1 VSRSRKAGGAALGL
15 GLTALVLALYLVG
28 APFLHLVEL
37 KAQDALLLA
46 RGPAQSASG
55 QVAVVS
61 VGERS
66 LDELGRWPWPRE
78 LVARLVEAA
87 ADQGAATI
95 GLDIGF
101 FEPSRRLPL
110 EAAQAMARAARQG
123 RPISLEETV
132 GRFHPDLQ
140 LARAI
145 AGSPAQVVTG
155 WFFHMS
161 RQEVAHLPPEEIK
174 ERVATISRFSLP
186 AVRYANRR
194 ALDFP
199 FLTAFAPE
207 PLVPVLLESSPAA
220 GFFNVLPEI
229 DGTVRRMPLVIRC
242 RGKLF
247 PSLALAVL
255 ARHLGE
261 PLPRPLVREYG
272 LSGLRV
278 GGRELPVDEK
288 GRLWLN
294 LRGRRNVLPLHEAA
308 DLLAGRLPQG
318 ALAGKAVLMGAT
330 ATGLHDAKPTAL
342 DPNHPALDLQA
353 QTVDNLLAGDF
364 LERPGWAALW
374 DLAAMAGLGL
384 LATVAMLWLPP
395 LAGAAACAGLAAG
408 YLGLGYGLFLQGHIL
423 RLVHPLLALALAAAG
438 VGLFRYLGEERE
450 KRRIREA
457 FAHYLHPSVI
467 AELMR
472 EPGRLNLGGEE
483 RQLTVLFSDLR
494 GFVSGCQGRPPAEVA
509 SQLNQYLD
517 AMAGVVLAN
526 QGVLDKFMGDA
537 VMAFFGAPVAQ
548 PDHAAR
554 ACRTALAMQAELARL
569 NAEWESRGLP
579 TFRMGIGLSTGPMI
593 VGNMG
598 SGDYFDY
605 TVVGQAVNLGSRLEA
620 LTKELEGVDII
631 ASRATAAAVAGRFRT
646 RPLGAV
652 AVRGEAAA
660 VEVHELVAEGG
671 GTAPDQGRA

>member
-1 VSRSRKAGGAALGL
+1 
-15 GLTALVLALYLVG
+15 
-28 APFLHLVEL
+28 
-37 KAQDALLLA
+37 
-46 RGPAQSASG
+46 
-55 QVAVVS
+55 
-61 VGERS
+61 
-66 LDELGRWPWPRE
+66 
-78 LVARLVEAA
+78 VARLVEQVAGL
-87 ADQGAATI
+87 GAATI

-110 EAAQAMARAARQG
+110 EAVASVSEAARQG
-123 RPISLEETV
+123 RALSVEEV
-132 GRFHPDLQ
+132 VRRFHPDLR
-140 LARAI
+140 LARALD
-145 AGSPAQVVTG
+145 GSSARVVTG

-161 RQEVAHLPPEEIK
+161 ADEVGHLPPGDVK
-174 ERVATISRFSLP
+174 KRVEAIARFSLP
-186 AVRYANRR
+186 AVRYATPA
-194 ALDFP
+194 ALEFP

-207 PLVPVLLESSPAA
+207 PVVPLLLRASASA
-220 GFFNVLPEI
+220 GFFNVLPES
-229 DGTVRRMPLVIRC
+229 DGVVRRMPLVIRC

-247 PSLALAVL
+247 SSLALAVL
-255 ARHLGE
+255 AEQLGA
-261 PLPRPLVREYG
+261 PLPRPVVHQFG
-272 LSGLRV
+272 LAGLRV
-278 GGRELPVDEK
+278 GGKSLPVDEK

-294 LRGRRNVLPLHEAA
+294 LRARRGGIPVHEASEV
-308 DLLAGRLPQG
+308 LAGRLPAG
-318 ALAGKAVLMGAT
+318 AFRGQAVLVGAM

-353 QTVDNLLAGDF
+353 QTVDNALAGDF
-364 LERPGWAALW
+364 LVRPNWAGAW

-384 LATVAMLWLPP
+384 LATLAMLWLPP
-395 LAGAAACAGLAAG
+395 VAGVSACLGLAAG
-408 YLGLGYGLFLQGHIL
+408 YAGLAYGLLLQGFIL
-423 RLVHPLLALALAAAG
+423 RLVHPLLALSVAAAG
-438 VGLFRYLGEERE
+438 AGLARYLGEERE

-467 AELMR
+467 AELLR
-472 EPGRLNLGGEE
+472 DPRRLHLGGEE
-483 RQLTVLFSDLR
+483 RELTVLFSDLR

-509 SQLNQYLD
+509 GQLNQYLD
-517 AMAGVVLAN
+517 AMASVVLAN

-554 ACRTALAMQAELARL
+554 ACRTALTMQAELARL

-598 SGDYFDY
+598 STDYFDY

-652 AVRGEAAA
+652 AVRGEAEA
-660 VEVHELVAEGG
+660 VEVHELVAEGEAP
-671 GTAPDQGRA
+671 APDQRA